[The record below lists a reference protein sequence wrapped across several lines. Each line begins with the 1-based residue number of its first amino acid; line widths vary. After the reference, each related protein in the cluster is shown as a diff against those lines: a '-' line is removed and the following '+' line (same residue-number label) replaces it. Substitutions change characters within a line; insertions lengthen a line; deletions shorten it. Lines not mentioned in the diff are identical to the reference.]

1 MTKSEAISRIEF
13 LREGINRH
21 NYLYYILDSPEI
33 SDAEY
38 DRLMRELEG
47 LEKQFPYLVT
57 PDSPT
62 QRVGAPPL
70 EEFGTLKHTIPMISL
85 QNAFTEEEAIEFD
98 AKVKRF
104 LHTADDIEY
113 VAEPKID
120 GLAIELVFEKGLFT
134 AGSTRG
140 DGETGENVTQN
151 LRTVKSIPL
160 RLLKPK
166 SGHIPE
172 RLEVRGEVYMRLSDF
187 NKLNRRREEAGESLF
202 ANPRNASAGSIRQLD
217 SNITASRPLDIF
229 CYGVGIV
236 EGLKLSTH
244 WETLET
250 LKTFGLKVNPLIR
263 KCRNIDEALRYH
275 REIEEKRETLDYEID
290 GVVLKVN
297 SLRLQEELGEVSRSP
312 RWAIAYKFPP
322 RQETTR
328 VVNIE
333 VGVGRTGAL
342 TPVAIM
348 EPVNVGGV
356 TVSRATLHNQDEINR
371 KDVRIGDTVV
381 IQRAGDVIPEVVM
394 VVKSKRTGHEKPYA
408 MPDKCPSC
416 GADVVKDEIVWRC
429 PNVTCPAQVKE
440 SIRHFT
446 SKAGMDI
453 EGLGYKHIEQMVDR
467 ELIEDPSGIYS
478 LSISDILKLERFAD
492 KSARNII
499 AAIDKSRETTLP
511 RLIYALGIRDVGEHT
526 AKLLANAF
534 GTLDAL
540 KRAKYDDLIKIREIG
555 PEVAKSILAFFAEE
569 RNLNLIDK
577 ILKGGVTYKIEKA
590 TKGGPLDGK
599 TFVFTGTLKRLS
611 RDEAERVVESLGGRP
626 TSSVSKK
633 TDYVVAGE
641 EAGSKLEKA
650 KELGVK
656 VITEEE
662 FIILTGLEI

>member
-1 MTKSEAISRIEF
+1 MTKPEAISQIEF
-13 LREGINRH
+13 LREEINRH

-33 SDAEY
+33 SDAKY

-47 LEKQFPYLVT
+47 LEKLFPDLIS

-85 QNAFTEEEAIEFD
+85 QNAFTEEDAIEFD

-140 DGETGENVTQN
+140 DGEIGENVTQN

-166 SGHIPE
+166 SGPIPE

-187 NKLNRRREEAGESLF
+187 NKLNKRRMEAGEPLF

-244 WETLET
+244 WDTLET
-250 LKTFGLKVNPLIR
+250 LKSFGFKINPLIR
-263 KCRNIDEALRYH
+263 RCRNIDDALRYH
-275 REIEEKRETLDYEID
+275 REIEEKREALDYEID

-297 SLRLQEELGEVSRSP
+297 SLRLQEELGEISRSP

-371 KDVRIGDTVV
+371 KDLRIGDTVV

-394 VVKSKRTGHEKPYA
+394 VVKSKRTGHEQPYV

-416 GADVVKDEIVWRC
+416 GAYVVKDGIVWRC

-446 SKAGMDI
+446 SKSGMDI

-467 ELIEDPSGIYS
+467 ELIEDPSAIYS

-526 AKLLANAF
+526 AKLLSNTF
-534 GTLDAL
+534 GTIDAL
-540 KRAKYDDLIKIREIG
+540 KKAKYDDLIKIREIG

-569 RNLNLIDK
+569 RNLDLIDK
-577 ILKGGVTYKIEKA
+577 ILKGGVTYKIGKA

-599 TFVFTGTLKRLS
+599 SFVFTGTLKRFS
-611 RDEAERVVESLGGRP
+611 RDEAEGVIESLGGRP

-641 EAGSKLEKA
+641 DAGSKLDKA

-656 VITEEE
+656 IITEKE
-662 FIILTGLEI
+662 FVTLTGLEI

>member
-1 MTKSEAISRIEF
+1 MTKSYPTGRIKY
-13 LREGINRH
+13 LREEINRH

-47 LEKQFPYLVT
+47 LEKQFPDLVT

-217 SNITASRPLDIF
+217 SNITVSRPLDIF

-250 LKTFGLKVNPLIR
+250 LKTFGFKVNPLIR

-275 REIEEKRETLDYEID
+275 REIEEKREALDYEID

-381 IQRAGDVIPEVVM
+381 VQRAGDVIPEIVM
-394 VVKSKRTGHEKPYA
+394 VVQSKRTLKGTPYLI
-408 MPDKCPSC
+408 PDNCPSC
-416 GADVVKDEIVWRC
+416 GAHVVKEEIVWRC
-429 PNVTCPAQVKE
+429 PNVSCPAQVKE

-633 TDYVVAGE
+633 TDYVVAGG
-641 EAGSKLEKA
+641 EAGSKLDKA

-662 FIILTGLEI
+662 FVTLTALEI